1 MAMPFWIAP
10 YVAGTLAL
18 TAFGH
23 RHALRLPLR
32 QAFRRRDAGAAL
44 AWTDLL
50 GSLCLAPAGLAYWGV
65 DVVGLAGRGP
75 LAVLLGLGCALVL
88 AYVIVT
94 AVRTWRNPWLSARQR
109 WRVGGLAV
117 AAALAGNGLDAWW
130 GVRALAVAHG

>member
-1 MAMPFWIAP
+1 MTMPAWVVP

-23 RHALRLPLR
+23 RHALRRPLLR
-32 QAFRRRDAGAAL
+32 APGLRDAAVAL

-75 LAVLLGLGCALVL
+75 LAVLLAVGCALVL
-88 AYVIVT
+88 VYVAVT
-94 AVRTWRNPWLSARQR
+94 AVRIGRDPFLSARRR
-109 WRVGGLAV
+109 WLVGGLAAV
-117 AAALAGNGLDAWW
+117 AALAGNGLDAWW
-130 GVRALAVAHG
+130 GAQALARMP

>member
-1 MAMPFWIAP
+1 MTMPAWVVP

-23 RHALRLPLR
+23 RHALRRSLLR
-32 QAFRRRDAGAAL
+32 APGLRAVAL

-75 LAVLLGLGCALVL
+75 LAVLLAAGCALVL
-88 AYVIVT
+88 AYVVVT
-94 AVRTWRNPWLSARQR
+94 ALRIGRDPLLSARRR
-109 WRVGGLAV
+109 WLVGGLAV

-130 GVRALAVAHG
+130 GAQALARMP